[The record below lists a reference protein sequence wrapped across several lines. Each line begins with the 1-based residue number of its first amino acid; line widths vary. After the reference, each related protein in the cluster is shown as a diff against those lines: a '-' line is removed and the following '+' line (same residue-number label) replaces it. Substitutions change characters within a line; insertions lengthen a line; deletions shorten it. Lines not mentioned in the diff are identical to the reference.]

1 MVCLSDQTISKWDKK
16 VSKNQMFRFQVFRWL
31 LYSDVGYSKKIYQN
45 IDSDSP
51 VALTVASVF
60 LTQGNVDGS
69 NTFEQN
75 IFTLEKIKTDLDLL
89 SHVIK
94 V

>member
-1 MVCLSDQTISKWDKK
+1 MIP
-16 VSKNQMFRFQVFRWL
+16 
-31 LYSDVGYSKKIYQN
+31 YQN
-45 IDSDSP
+45 IDGDSP

>member
-1 MVCLSDQTISKWDKK
+1 
-16 VSKNQMFRFQVFRWL
+16 MFRFQMFSTQMVTVFRCW
-31 LYSDVGYSKKIYQN
+31 VFKILFLFYQN